1 MQLLRIVSELK
12 EKVFKQWSRADEA
25 SSQLHPFFSA
35 ETAIPAT
42 ELRDPI
48 AGLEKQESVEGNE
61 RLLDQ
66 QITSK
71 FKPFVST
78 PKLKWPVA
86 SRPVVGKARSGFL
99 LETNLCSWIW
109 TRS

>member
-1 MQLLRIVSELK
+1 MKLLLS
-12 EKVFKQWSRADEA
+12 FT
-25 SSQLHPFFSA
+25 PFFS

-48 AGLEKQESVEGNE
+48 AGLEKQESVEDNE

-86 SRPVVGKARSGFL
+86 SRPVAGNARSGF
-99 LETNLCSWIW
+99 
-109 TRS
+109 